1 MIKKDLNI
9 KVTNHYGNTFY
20 YPMCKTSQVF
30 AGIAK
35 TKTLSL
41 QVLKSLKE
49 LGFKINVKENNTID
63 FN

>member
-1 MIKKDLNI
+1 MIKKDLKI
-9 KVTNHYGNTFY
+9 KVTTHYGNTFY

-35 TKTLSL
+35 TKTLSFH
-41 QVLKSLKE
+41 VLKSLKE
-49 LGFKINVKENNTID
+49 IGFKINVKENNTID

>member
-1 MIKKDLNI
+1 
-9 KVTNHYGNTFY
+9 
-20 YPMCKTSQVF
+20 MCKTSQVF

>member
-1 MIKKDLNI
+1 MIKKDLKI
-9 KVTNHYGNTFY
+9 KVTTHYGNTFS

-49 LGFKINVKENNTID
+49 IGFKINVKENNTID